1 MTQFE
6 LFDFQDECK
15 TKLQEIR
22 QKPIILKIGKYE
34 CWVENES
41 IHYSKWIK
49 KQIDLTQYKSVTH
62 GWEEVRYYKD
72 GKFIFERYHYWEI
85 EDQNGKIKR
94 IKGDFP
100 LYYWENKQITKED
113 FLDNSP
119 KT

>member
-49 KQIDLTQYKSVTH
+49 KQREFVSFDIIEPIQMCDIRGGIGNQ
-62 GWEEVRYYKD
+62 
-72 GKFIFERYHYWEI
+72 FIFTWE
-85 EDQNGKIKR
+85 
-94 IKGDFP
+94 
-100 LYYWENKQITKED
+100 KQIIYLDKNGNEFTELEYWD
-113 FLDNSP
+113 NEQITREEFLDNSP